1 MVQRSPTITTL
12 ETFWASP
19 QVNGRYELINGPIIS
34 QWAPKR
40 CHSKTQRALL
50 RLLEAWGDSKG
61 EVGLNL
67 TAQQVFQKAG
77 LLG

>member
-1 MVQRSPTITTL
+1 MVQLSQTTTTL

-19 QVNGRYELINGPIIS
+19 QVNGRYELINGQVIS
-34 QWAPKR
+34 KWAPKR
-40 CHSKTQRALL
+40 FHSKTQRALL
-50 RLLEAWGDSKG
+50 RLLEDGGDDKG
-61 EVGLNL
+61 EFGLNL